1 MNEADEQFLYDMVTQ
16 LDATIKQLVLEEKA
30 AAEKLGAERVAE
42 LKEFWKQELSED
54 EETAFKATLDYWD
67 KILLRLWARTKR
79 THHSRAEVGRTLMKL
94 TLTNGTK
101 QN

>member
-1 MNEADEQFLYDMVTQ
+1 MNEADEQFLYGMVTQ

-42 LKEFWKQELSED
+42 LKEFWQNELSEN
-54 EETAFKATLDYWD
+54 EEISFKATLDYWD
-67 KILLRLWARTKR
+67 KILLRVWARTQR
-79 THHSRAEVGRTLMKL
+79 AHHARAEVGRTLMKL